1 MFNLLRMDLYR
12 MKRSKFVYVC
22 FACLLFVIA
31 LCYVMVYLVSTPK
44 GRELGAKI
52 GMVVVTE
59 DSDGAAIVLEDT
71 GDDDELG
78 SLLEDENLLGM
89 YRESNMDGGMYH
101 VIFGIAVALLVC
113 GDYQGGFIKNI
124 MALHKARWTYIGS
137 KLMAAGILNFL
148 YLILS
153 YGFNMLMNLLF
164 GNMVPAAPLGEVAF
178 YLAWAWLVSMAF
190 GSLVI
195 LLCVASRST
204 TIGVT
209 GSVLLGSGLVV
220 MLVSSITN
228 QFNLSGWLEYTLYY
242 NISYGSSA
250 YVSAADLRPAAVG
263 LVFLIIYAI
272 VSCISLAKQDI

>member
-22 FACLLFVIA
+22 FASLLFVIA
-31 LCYVMVYLVSTPK
+31 VCYVMVYLVSTPK
-44 GRELGAKI
+44 GREIGSKI
-52 GMVVVTE
+52 GMMVATE
-59 DSDGAAIVLEDT
+59 GSDEGSIVLVDT
-71 GDDDELG
+71 GDAAELD

-89 YRESNMDGGMYH
+89 YRESNMNGGMYH

-153 YGFNMLMNLLF
+153 FGFNMLMNLLF

-190 GSLVI
+190 GALII

-242 NISYGSSA
+242 NITYGPSA
-250 YVSAADLRPAAVG
+250 YASVADLRPAATG
-263 LVFLIIYAI
+263 LVFLVIYAI
-272 VSCISLAKQDI
+272 VSCMSLIRQDI